1 MPKLLPLLLMPMAT
15 MLELGLALALF
26 VRGLPRRPHFGLRVA
41 VVLALVAVFTVLA
54 SWVGFVQHPE
64 LMHSHEP
71 LTVGLTFGVV
81 ALCMPLVVLACHDV
95 SPWTA
100 VWCAAAA
107 YTLQNLASGTDELL
121 QLMFMQV
128 GFGSRGDPLM
138 RSVAFDASLLLVYGL
153 FCLLSLRRLRESGV
167 AEVEDR
173 RMLLM
178 LVMVVLVVIVIDA
191 IAKQLFFEGVPF
203 ALIAWLRLAHGLTCS
218 FVLYAGYE
226 MLFSRRMEQDLAVLS
241 AQAAERERQ
250 YELSRETLAAVNAR
264 VHDIRHQVLR
274 SLEAGTDATL
284 DRRLLAQVAREVDVY
299 DLMVR
304 SGNDALDTVLT
315 ERALIAHREGIE
327 LSCIADGSALSSLQ
341 PAQTYSLVG
350 ALLDAALSG
359 ARRSGADE
367 VVFDA
372 RRRGDMALVHLEWV
386 GELPKEPELAMARQL
401 VERGSGTLATLV
413 RDGVAHVNVML
424 S

>member
-1 MPKLLPLLLMPMAT
+1 
-15 MLELGLALALF
+15 
-26 VRGLPRRPHFGLRVA
+26 
-41 VVLALVAVFTVLA
+41 
-54 SWVGFVQHPE
+54 
-64 LMHSHEP
+64 
-71 LTVGLTFGVV
+71 
-81 ALCMPLVVLACHDV
+81 
-95 SPWTA
+95 
-100 VWCAAAA
+100 
-107 YTLQNLASGTDELL
+107 
-121 QLMFMQV
+121 
-128 GFGSRGDPLM
+128 
-138 RSVAFDASLLLVYGL
+138 
-153 FCLLSLRRLRESGV
+153 
-167 AEVEDR
+167 
-173 RMLLM
+173 MLLM

-413 RDGVAHVNVML
+413 RDGVAHINAML

>member
-1 MPKLLPLLLMPMAT
+1 
-15 MLELGLALALF
+15 
-26 VRGLPRRPHFGLRVA
+26 
-41 VVLALVAVFTVLA
+41 
-54 SWVGFVQHPE
+54 
-64 LMHSHEP
+64 
-71 LTVGLTFGVV
+71 
-81 ALCMPLVVLACHDV
+81 
-95 SPWTA
+95 
-100 VWCAAAA
+100 
-107 YTLQNLASGTDELL
+107 
-121 QLMFMQV
+121 
-128 GFGSRGDPLM
+128 M

-350 ALLDAALSG
+350 ALLDAALCG